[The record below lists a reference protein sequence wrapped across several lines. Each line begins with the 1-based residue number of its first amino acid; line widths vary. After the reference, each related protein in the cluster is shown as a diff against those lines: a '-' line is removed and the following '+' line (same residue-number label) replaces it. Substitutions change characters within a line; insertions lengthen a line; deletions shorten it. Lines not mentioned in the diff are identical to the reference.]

1 MNRFSCFLPQNNT
14 ISHNIRRTNRW
25 TLPTSNQ
32 TDGSEP
38 TWQVKP
44 RKNSKRRLGLRL
56 PRITVRSSTCAWS
69 RPILGGPYFYFGH
82 LKFSFHPPLSPRVTS
97 WMKVVAKRYCSLS
110 GPEFVAWQLKVL
122 EHSIRKKEE
131 TPDPRVNLP
140 AQISRVV
147 GLWWRLWVVDG
158 EFSLLKEGCSE
169 I

>member
-1 MNRFSCFLPQNNT
+1 MNTTFPT
-14 ISHNIRRTNRW
+14 PIRLMAVSPPGRSNRGRTQSVD
-25 TLPTSNQ
+25 LVSDFP
-32 TDGSEP
+32 GSQSDQAPVPEVV
-38 TWQVKP
+38 Q
-44 RKNSKRRLGLRL
+44 
-56 PRITVRSSTCAWS
+56 SSEAHTF
-69 RPILGGPYFYFGH
+69 ILGTFP
-82 LKFSFHPPLSPRVTS
+82 SFHPPLSPRVTS

-158 EFSLLKEGCSE
+158 EFPLLKEGCSE